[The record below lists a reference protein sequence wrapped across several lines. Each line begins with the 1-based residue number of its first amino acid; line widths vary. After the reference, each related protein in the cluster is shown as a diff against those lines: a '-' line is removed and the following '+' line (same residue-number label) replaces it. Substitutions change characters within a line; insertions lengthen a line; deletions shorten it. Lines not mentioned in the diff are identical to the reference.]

1 MPTSDLSFFIPYF
14 LPQVIYFTIKYFSLR
29 IVVSDS
35 GFRIPVSGFCFL
47 DSSFYNNYRNRW
59 NSIIA

>member
-14 LPQVIYFTIKYFSLR
+14 LPQGIYFIIKYFSLR

-35 GFRIPVSGFCFL
+35 GFRILVSGFCFL
-47 DSSFYNNYRNRW
+47 DSGFYNF
-59 NSIIA
+59 SAAQ